1 MSAPFV
7 PAVQARPET
16 FAVRAADHIDRGRRR
31 GRELST
37 GIDSALSAYR
47 HFFSHLSIAEADV
60 AGAAASSHARLRE
73 WSPTA
78 AEEVAAVADGAG
90 IEVTELMEIIA
101 RTEIMTQAPAAPTEC
116 STISH
121 TRPGASVAAQNWD
134 WAVDFST
141 LWHINDVGA
150 VPGQHRHVGIAEY
163 GMLGKIGLNEAGVGV
178 LLNILKHRA
187 DGPGG
192 VPVHMILERVLSE
205 AGSLAEALEIIH
217 SAPTSS
223 SSIIT
228 VITAEAAVQVEI
240 AGEAKRERRAV
251 SGRVPRPHEPL
262 PPPRSARRVR
272 SSCGPARPHE
282 LDSGTSTR
290 RWQA

>member
-1 MSAPFV
+1 GGADMSTPFV

-47 HFFSHLSIAEADV
+47 HFFSHLAIAESDV
-60 AGAAASSHARLRE
+60 ASAAASSHARLRE

-90 IEVTELMEIIA
+90 IEVSELMEIIA

-141 LWHINDVGA
+141 LWHIKD
-150 VPGQHRHVGIAEY
+150 R
-163 GMLGKIGLNEAGVGV
+163 KSTRLNSSHG
-178 LLNILKHRA
+178 
-187 DGPGG
+187 
-192 VPVHMILERVLSE
+192 
-205 AGSLAEALEIIH
+205 
-217 SAPTSS
+217 SS
-223 SSIIT
+223 SY
-228 VITAEAAVQVEI
+228 AVF
-240 AGEAKRERRAV
+240 
-251 SGRVPRPHEPL
+251 
-262 PPPRSARRVR
+262 
-272 SSCGPARPHE
+272 
-282 LDSGTSTR
+282 
-290 RWQA
+290 